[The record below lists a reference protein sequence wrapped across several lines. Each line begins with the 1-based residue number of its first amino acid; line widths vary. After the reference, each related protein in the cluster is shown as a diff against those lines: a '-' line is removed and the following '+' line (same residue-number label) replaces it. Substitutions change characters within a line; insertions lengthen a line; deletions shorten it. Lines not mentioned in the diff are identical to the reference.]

1 MNILYG
7 AYGALTGGL
16 FISFY
21 PGFWMY
27 TRITGRYS
35 QHLEERLGILPRETV
50 QNLTGRPRIWIHA
63 ASLGEVKVA
72 ASIVEALRPMLPDC
86 SIVISTITEHG
97 RKLAKETFGE
107 EIPVI
112 YAPIDFVGSVR
123 KTLSTVRPDILV
135 FLETEIWPGWLF
147 EARRMGIRTALI
159 NGRISLKSI
168 VRYRKFRSFFR
179 EVLRNFD
186 VFSMI
191 SQEDAARIRA
201 MGADPKKIEINGN
214 SKYDLL
220 ENTVGLNIEAEMRK
234 ILNLDTSHKVF
245 IAGSTRNGE
254 EAMVLDAYDK
264 ILNEFPETILII
276 APRHLERT
284 PAVVSL
290 VEVHGLRCQL
300 RTDLNKGKAKRT
312 EQVVI
317 INTFGE
323 LFKIY
328 SIGTIVF
335 CGASLVPLGGQNPL
349 EPAVWEKPVF
359 YGPSMENFLDAKTM
373 LETMKAGV
381 LVTGSQELAEK
392 AIWFLGHPE
401 ELKKYGKR
409 ARTAVLKNKGAGK
422 KHAQVIMRLWGDGRI
437 IAENQKEEGV

>member
-1 MNILYG
+1 MNLLYG
-7 AYGALTGGL
+7 AYGALTSGL
-16 FISFY
+16 FISLY

-27 TRITGRYS
+27 TRITGRYG
-35 QHLEERLGILPRETV
+35 QHLEERLGILPPEIV

-72 ASIVEALRPMLPDC
+72 ASIVEALKLMLPGC

-97 RKLAKETFGE
+97 RKLASETFREG
-107 EIPVI
+107 IPII

-159 NGRISLKSI
+159 NGRISLRSI
-168 VRYRKFRSFFR
+168 GRYLKFRSFFR

-191 SQEDAARIRA
+191 RQEDAARIRA
-201 MGADPKKIEINGN
+201 MGADPKKIEVNGN
-214 SKYDLL
+214 AKYDLL
-220 ENTVGLNIEAEMRK
+220 ENTVDPNVGAEMRK
-234 ILNLDTSHKVF
+234 NLNLKTSHRVLV
-245 IAGSTRNGE
+245 AGSTRNGE
-254 EAMVLDAYDK
+254 EAIVLDAYDK

-276 APRHLERT
+276 APRHIERT
-284 PAVVSL
+284 PAIGAL
-290 VEVHGLRCQL
+290 VEERGLGYQL
-300 RTDLNKGKAKRT
+300 WTDLDKDKAIRT

-317 INTFGE
+317 VNTFGE

-328 SIGTIVF
+328 SVGTIVF

-349 EPAVWEKPVF
+349 EPAVWGKPVF

-373 LETMKAGV
+373 LETVKAGV
-381 LVTGSQELAEK
+381 LVTGSKELAEK
-392 AIWFLGHPE
+392 AVWFLGHPE
-401 ELKKYGKR
+401 ELKKYCKR
-409 ARTAVLKNKGAGK
+409 ARMAVLENKGAGK
-422 KHAQVIMRLWGDGRI
+422 KHAQVIMRLLRERSITG
-437 IAENQKEEGV
+437 ENEKEKGM

>member
-1 MNILYG
+1 LNLLYG

-16 FISFY
+16 FLSLY
-21 PGFWMY
+21 PGFWIY
-27 TRITGRYS
+27 TRITGRYR
-35 QHLEERLGILPRETV
+35 QHLEERLGYLPARIV
-50 QNLTGRPRIWIHA
+50 QSLTGRPRIWIHA

-72 ASIVEALRPMLPDC
+72 ASVVDALRTMLPDC

-107 EIPVI
+107 KIPVI

-123 KTLSTVRPDILV
+123 KTLSTVRPDIMV

-159 NGRISLKSI
+159 NGRISLKS
-168 VRYRKFRSFFR
+168 VGGYRKFQSFFR
-179 EVLRNFD
+179 EVLKNFD
-186 VFSMI
+186 AFSMI
-191 SQEDAARIRA
+191 RQEDAARILA
-201 MGADPKKIEINGN
+201 MGAASKKIEINGN
-214 SKYDLL
+214 AKYDLL
-220 ENTVGLNIEAEMRK
+220 ENTVSPNTEAEMRK
-234 ILNLDTSHKVF
+234 TLNLDTSQRVF

-276 APRHLERT
+276 APRHLQRT

-290 VEVHGLRCQL
+290 VEAHGLRYQL
-300 RTDLNKGKAKRT
+300 RTDLDKGKAKRT
-312 EQVVI
+312 AQVVI

-323 LFKIY
+323 LSKVY
-328 SIGTIVF
+328 SIGTIVL

-349 EPAVWEKPVF
+349 EPAIWGKTVF
-359 YGPSMENFLDAKTM
+359 YGPSMENFLDAKIM
-373 LETMKAGV
+373 LETEKAGV
-381 LVTGSQELAEK
+381 LVNDSQEMAEK

-401 ELKKYGKR
+401 ELKNYGKR
-409 ARTAVLKNKGAGK
+409 ARMAVLKNKGAGR
-422 KHAQVIMRLWGDGRI
+422 KHAQVIMRLWGDRRI
-437 IAENQKEEGV
+437 TAENEKEVGV